1 MHFYNDVLDGLTSR
15 IRKLMGVRLPERSIW
30 TGIKAVYASLM
41 ARSPAWEI
49 AETFFNSL
57 TRRVFSTAGVDQAIE
72 FCRYRFRR
80 AAAERPCQYRENL
93 SQPKPA
99 RTAAFG
105 VDGCF

>member
-72 FCRYRFRR
+72 FVDTDFDAPPPSAPVNIAKTYRNQSLPNCSVRR
-80 AAAERPCQYRENL
+80 
-93 SQPKPA
+93 
-99 RTAAFG
+99 
-105 VDGCF
+105 